1 MKTNNYKITDDSIIN
16 LSIEVLRFYYDSA
29 QMRLT
34 DYHQQAKDT
43 TDRGYK
49 LIAIYVSLLTLECA
63 YLYTNW
69 QTDAACMSILA
80 ILLGTIIATG
90 CILKIVLP
98 RLYIPLGR
106 DLYDLQPNEYA
117 SSFGKKTDSEM
128 QQKCILRD
136 ELNVMQESIALQGT
150 FNDKRTRLF
159 GFSLIAI
166 LSGVIASAIVY
177 LLLI

>member
-1 MKTNNYKITDDSIIN
+1 MVN
-16 LSIEVLRFYYDSA
+16 LSIDILKFYYDNV
-29 QMRLT
+29 QKRLS

-49 LIAIYVSLLTLECA
+49 LIAIYVTLLTLQCA

-69 QTDAACMSILA
+69 QINAACMAILA
-80 ILLGTIIATG
+80 MLIGIVLAT
-90 CILKIVLP
+90 CCVLKVILP

-117 SSFGKKTDSEM
+117 SSFGNKTNSEM

-136 ELNVMQESIALQGT
+136 ELNMMQESITSQYM
-150 FNDKRTRLF
+150 FNYKRTKLF
-159 GFSLIAI
+159 GFSLIAT
-166 LSGVIASAIVY
+166 LSGVIASAVVY
-177 LLLI
+177 LLLV